1 MSRTKRSDVMLSYA
15 HGMRRQPTEAE
26 KRLWRHL
33 SGAKLG
39 GHKFRRQ
46 AILGPYIADFY
57 CPQKKLAVEVDGDTH
72 LPETDATRDES
83 LQSQGIGVVRVTNED
98 VLNNMDGVLQYL
110 LTELDGRPDRWPHPN
125 PSPEGEGL

>member
-1 MSRTKRSDVMLSYA
+1 MLSYA
-15 HGMRRQPTEAE
+15 HKMRRQPTEAE

-33 SGAKLG
+33 SSARLG

-57 CPQKKLAVEVDGDTH
+57 CPQKRLAVEVDGDTH
-72 LPETDATRDES
+72 ILETDATRDEA
-83 LQSQGIGVVRVTNED
+83 LRNQGIEVVRIRNED
-98 VLNNMDGVLQYL
+98 VLTNMDGVLRYL
-110 LTELDGRPDRWPHPN
+110 LIELDRRADRWPHPN

>member
-15 HGMRRQPTEAE
+15 HKMRRQPTEAE

-33 SGAKLG
+33 SSARLG

-57 CPQKKLAVEVDGDTH
+57 CPQKRLAVEVDGDTH
-72 LPETDATRDES
+72 ILETDATRDEA
-83 LQSQGIGVVRVTNED
+83 LRNQGIEVVRIRNED
-98 VLNNMDGVLQYL
+98 VLTNMDGVLRYL
-110 LTELDGRPDRWPHPN
+110 LIELDRRADRWPHPN